1 MRLVMHAQK
10 TISYSQLC
18 LVALFSILINV
29 QCTSTPPLLPPELPS
44 ASTLKKNLSNTLGV
58 GDILEIRVYQEP
70 ELSGL
75 YRVSAQGSFHF
86 PLIGVIRALGHSVA
100 SLSINLTQKLKNGY
114 LRSPQVSVFLKES
127 HSKKVFILGK
137 VKKPGT
143 YKFDDGMSV
152 VQAIALA
159 GGLLPLAAPNLIL
172 IRSRTRTNVN
182 VNAVDRTQD
191 KSTHVSKD
199 EVRYLIPFKKISQ
212 GSAPN
217 SLLQPGDILFIPESW
232 L

>member
-1 MRLVMHAQK
+1 MCVHIMRTMILLIIMGSIYSC
-10 TISYSQLC
+10 ISQ
-18 LVALFSILINV
+18 
-29 QCTSTPPLLPPELPS
+29 PPLLPPTLPKIDS
-44 ASTLKKNLSNTLGV
+44 LKKNIGNTLGS

-70 ELSGL
+70 DLSGL

-86 PLIGVIRALGHSVA
+86 PLIGMIDVKKHSVA
-100 SLSINLTQKLKNGY
+100 SLSVELTQKLKNGY

-143 YKFDDGMSV
+143 YKFDDGMRV

-159 GGLLPLAAPNLIL
+159 GGLLPLAAPDLIL
-172 IRSRTRTNVN
+172 IRSP
-182 VNAVDRTQD
+182 
-191 KSTHVSKD
+191 KSSPSHDLTPIEIRKD
-199 EVRYLIPFKKISQ
+199 QTDHAQEMRYLVPFKKISQ
-212 GSAPN
+212 GIAPN
-217 SLLQPGDILFIPESW
+217 SLLQPGDILFVPESW

>member
-1 MRLVMHAQK
+1 MCFV
-10 TISYSQLC
+10 
-18 LVALFSILINV
+18 F
-29 QCTSTPPLLPPELPS
+29 
-44 ASTLKKNLSNTLGV
+44 
-58 GDILEIRVYQEP
+58 DILEIRVYQES

-86 PLIGVIRALGHSVA
+86 PLIGVINALGHSVA
-100 SLSINLTQKLKNGY
+100 SLSMNLTQKLKNGY

-159 GGLLPLAAPNLIL
+159 GGLLPLAAPDLIL
-172 IRSRTRTNVN
+172 IRARTHPNT
-182 VNAVDRTQD
+182 DKLTQD
-191 KSTHVSKD
+191 TSVHLSKD

-212 GSAPN
+212 GVAPN
-217 SLLQPGDILFIPESW
+217 SLLQPGDILFVPESW